1 MKSAS
6 VLSVLAAGTIAAIST
21 SVCAGSNGTDAVMRS
36 LDQVNRIYTPEKTT
50 HTELLL
56 RLNDLGCH
64 YRVNNRM
71 KADPEDVMKHTFG
84 WFYRLLPDERGIANC
99 FPVTV
104 FFQNRE
110 DGRDV
115 IEIDGGSGGDRKA
128 LINAL
133 KRRWGEPLTTKGR
146 RQNAHYWVF
155 NAGDRTIVLKEMG
168 ILRNYEIEIQPV
180 SYYDA
185 VKRRIEEEQAKAEA
199 AKQAELA
206 AAQLAASNLKAAEKE
221 AREREERIARAR
233 EIARTHAGRLF
244 GILTPGETDFLV
256 AQAEAE
262 AAGCRIERDGSL
274 VKTGE
279 GRGEPCFILPG
290 HPALS
295 VEQFKGGL
303 GFMVRYGADGNGV
316 DAMRMKLS
324 ALGPVSSYENR
335 GSINHY
341 WQDAGMTVV
350 ETGHER
356 HGSPVSFLF
365 ISKATF
371 EKELERILQEKAEA
385 EAEHRRENETL
396 QKMF

>member
-1 MKSAS
+1 LAAITFGVASLKIKMANVTSTVAAPSAISFCPTSLRVITLASIAALVVLVGLTYAS
-6 VLSVLAAGTIAAIST
+6 VWGWLPYAPVKVMPS
-21 SVCAGSNGTDAVMRS
+21 DAS
-36 LDQVNRIYTPEKTT
+36 
-50 HTELLL
+50 
-56 RLNDLGCH
+56 
-64 YRVNNRM
+64 
-71 KADPEDVMKHTFG
+71 
-84 WFYRLLPDERGIANC
+84 
-99 FPVTV
+99 
-104 FFQNRE
+104 
-110 DGRDV
+110 
-115 IEIDGGSGGDRKA
+115 
-128 LINAL
+128 
-133 KRRWGEPLTTKGR
+133 
-146 RQNAHYWVF
+146 
-155 NAGDRTIVLKEMG
+155 
-168 ILRNYEIEIQPV
+168 
-180 SYYDA
+180 
-185 VKRRIEEEQAKAEA
+185 
-199 AKQAELA
+199 
-206 AAQLAASNLKAAEKE
+206 SNLFWINSELFFAAPFLVLITVM
-221 AREREERIARAR
+221 ADQLLAWWREREERIARAR
-233 EIARTHAGRLF
+233 ETARTHVGRLF
-244 GILTPGETDFLV
+244 GILTPGETDILV

-274 VKTGE
+274 VKMGE

>member
-168 ILRNYEIEIQPV
+168 ILRNYEIEILPV

-206 AAQLAASNLKAAEKE
+206 AAQLAASNLKVAEKE

-233 EIARTHAGRLF
+233 ETARTHAGRLF

-279 GRGEPCFILPG
+279 DAASRASFCPAIPHSPSSSSRAGSASWSATARTATASTPC
-290 HPALS
+290 A
-295 VEQFKGGL
+295 
-303 GFMVRYGADGNGV
+303 
-316 DAMRMKLS
+316 
-324 ALGPVSSYENR
+324 
-335 GSINHY
+335 
-341 WQDAGMTVV
+341 
-350 ETGHER
+350 
-356 HGSPVSFLF
+356 
-365 ISKATF
+365 
-371 EKELERILQEKAEA
+371 
-385 EAEHRRENETL
+385 
-396 QKMF
+396 

>member
-168 ILRNYEIEIQPV
+168 ILRNYEIEILPV

-185 VKRRIEEEQAKAEA
+185 VKCRI
-199 AKQAELA
+199 
-206 AAQLAASNLKAAEKE
+206 AEKE

-233 EIARTHAGRLF
+233 ETARTHAGRLF

>member
-168 ILRNYEIEIQPV
+168 ILRNYEIEILPV

-185 VKRRIEEEQAKAEA
+185 VKRRIEEEQAK
-199 AKQAELA
+199 
-206 AAQLAASNLKAAEKE
+206 
-221 AREREERIARAR
+221 
-233 EIARTHAGRLF
+233 
-244 GILTPGETDFLV
+244 
-256 AQAEAE
+256 AE

-316 DAMRMKLS
+316 DAMRTKLS

>member
-168 ILRNYEIEIQPV
+168 ILRNYEIEILPV

-185 VKRRIEEEQAKAEA
+185 VKRRIEEEQAK
-199 AKQAELA
+199 
-206 AAQLAASNLKAAEKE
+206 
-221 AREREERIARAR
+221 
-233 EIARTHAGRLF
+233 
-244 GILTPGETDFLV
+244 
-256 AQAEAE
+256 AEAE

>member
-1 MKSAS
+1 MKGAVSRFVPLLQVFFGLLDLDRRIGGKLLHRLRIDPLPVPRVDFDGPLLDAPHVGADLAGPVGPHGRHAPFKGIVHIVS
-6 VLSVLAAGTIAAIST
+6 EHGGLARLLEEELKRTLAHARNISRLLNEHALFIEAAGSSIELPRPVFGLKTLR
-21 SVCAGSNGTDAVMRS
+21 AVGR
-36 LDQVNRIYTPEKTT
+36 
-50 HTELLL
+50 ELP
-56 RLNDLGCH
+56 H
-64 YRVNNRM
+64 
-71 KADPEDVMKHTFG
+71 H
-84 WFYRLLPDERGIANC
+84 
-99 FPVTV
+99 PV
-104 FFQNRE
+104 E
-110 DGRDV
+110 H
-115 IEIDGGSGGDRKA
+115 A
-128 LINAL
+128 
-133 KRRWGEPLTTKGR
+133 
-146 RQNAHYWVF
+146 
-155 NAGDRTIVLKEMG
+155 
-168 ILRNYEIEIQPV
+168 
-180 SYYDA
+180 
-185 VKRRIEEEQAKAEA
+185 
-199 AKQAELA
+199 
-206 AAQLAASNLKAAEKE
+206 
-221 AREREERIARAR
+221 
-233 EIARTHAGRLF
+233 ARTHAGRLF

>member
-1 MKSAS
+1 M
-6 VLSVLAAGTIAAIST
+6 
-21 SVCAGSNGTDAVMRS
+21 
-36 LDQVNRIYTPEKTT
+36 
-50 HTELLL
+50 
-56 RLNDLGCH
+56 
-64 YRVNNRM
+64 
-71 KADPEDVMKHTFG
+71 
-84 WFYRLLPDERGIANC
+84 
-99 FPVTV
+99 PV
-104 FFQNRE
+104 
-110 DGRDV
+110 
-115 IEIDGGSGGDRKA
+115 
-128 LINAL
+128 
-133 KRRWGEPLTTKGR
+133 
-146 RQNAHYWVF
+146 
-155 NAGDRTIVLKEMG
+155 
-168 ILRNYEIEIQPV
+168 
-180 SYYDA
+180 
-185 VKRRIEEEQAKAEA
+185 
-199 AKQAELA
+199 
-206 AAQLAASNLKAAEKE
+206 AEKE

-233 EIARTHAGRLF
+233 ETARTHAGRLF

>member
-168 ILRNYEIEIQPV
+168 ILRNYEIE
-180 SYYDA
+180 DR
-185 VKRRIEEEQAKAEA
+185 K
-199 AKQAELA
+199 
-206 AAQLAASNLKAAEKE
+206 
-221 AREREERIARAR
+221 
-233 EIARTHAGRLF
+233 
-244 GILTPGETDFLV
+244 
-256 AQAEAE
+256 
-262 AAGCRIERDGSL
+262 
-274 VKTGE
+274 
-279 GRGEPCFILPG
+279 
-290 HPALS
+290 S
-295 VEQFKGGL
+295 V
-303 GFMVRYGADGNGV
+303 V
-316 DAMRMKLS
+316 
-324 ALGPVSSYENR
+324 
-335 GSINHY
+335 
-341 WQDAGMTVV
+341 
-350 ETGHER
+350 
-356 HGSPVSFLF
+356 
-365 ISKATF
+365 
-371 EKELERILQEKAEA
+371 
-385 EAEHRRENETL
+385 
-396 QKMF
+396 

>member
-1 MKSAS
+1 
-6 VLSVLAAGTIAAIST
+6 
-21 SVCAGSNGTDAVMRS
+21 
-36 LDQVNRIYTPEKTT
+36 
-50 HTELLL
+50 
-56 RLNDLGCH
+56 
-64 YRVNNRM
+64 
-71 KADPEDVMKHTFG
+71 
-84 WFYRLLPDERGIANC
+84 
-99 FPVTV
+99 
-104 FFQNRE
+104 
-110 DGRDV
+110 
-115 IEIDGGSGGDRKA
+115 
-128 LINAL
+128 
-133 KRRWGEPLTTKGR
+133 
-146 RQNAHYWVF
+146 
-155 NAGDRTIVLKEMG
+155 MG
-168 ILRNYEIEIQPV
+168 ILRNYEIEILPV

-206 AAQLAASNLKAAEKE
+206 AAQLAPWNLKAAEKE

-279 GRGEPCFILPG
+279 VRGEPCFILPG

>member
-1 MKSAS
+1 MI
-6 VLSVLAAGTIAAIST
+6 LALNIGN
-21 SVCAGSNGTDAVMRS
+21 SNITFGG
-36 LDQVNRIYTPEKTT
+36 YTPDGKLVFSSRLFADTALSSD
-50 HTELLL
+50 ELLYKIVNMLALYGAEPQQITAVIFSSVVPALTPRL
-56 RLNDLGCH
+56 REALRKMCECQIMEVGPGLKSGVRIRMDNPAQLGGELLCAIVGALQ
-64 YRVNNRM
+64 RCTPPCVVVNFDT
-71 KADPEDVMKHTFG
+71 ATT
-84 WFYRLLPDERGIANC
+84 LLAVDSTGAL
-99 FPVTV
+99 V
-104 FFQNRE
+104 
-110 DGRDV
+110 
-115 IEIDGGSGGDRKA
+115 GGSILPGPQSSLSA
-128 LINAL
+128 L
-133 KRRWGEPLTTKGR
+133 
-146 RQNAHYWVF
+146 V
-155 NAGDRTIVLKEMG
+155 RTPAQL
-168 ILRNYEIEIQPV
+168 PT
-180 SYYDA
+180 
-185 VKRRIEEEQAKAEA
+185 AEA
-199 AKQAELA
+199 AMQAELP
-206 AAQLAASNLKAAEKE
+206 AAQLAASNLKGAEKE

-233 EIARTHAGRLF
+233 ETARTHAGRLF
-244 GILTPGETDFLV
+244 GILTPGEPDILV
-256 AQAEAE
+256 AQAAAA

-324 ALGPVSSYENR
+324 ALGPVSSYDTR
-335 GSINHY
+335 GSINHFRQY
-341 WQDAGMTVV
+341 AGMTVV

>member
-1 MKSAS
+1 M
-6 VLSVLAAGTIAAIST
+6 
-21 SVCAGSNGTDAVMRS
+21 
-36 LDQVNRIYTPEKTT
+36 
-50 HTELLL
+50 
-56 RLNDLGCH
+56 
-64 YRVNNRM
+64 
-71 KADPEDVMKHTFG
+71 
-84 WFYRLLPDERGIANC
+84 
-99 FPVTV
+99 
-104 FFQNRE
+104 
-110 DGRDV
+110 
-115 IEIDGGSGGDRKA
+115 
-128 LINAL
+128 
-133 KRRWGEPLTTKGR
+133 
-146 RQNAHYWVF
+146 
-155 NAGDRTIVLKEMG
+155 
-168 ILRNYEIEIQPV
+168 
-180 SYYDA
+180 
-185 VKRRIEEEQAKAEA
+185 AEA
-199 AKQAELA
+199 
-206 AAQLAASNLKAAEKE
+206 
-221 AREREERIARAR
+221 
-233 EIARTHAGRLF
+233 
-244 GILTPGETDFLV
+244 V
-256 AQAEAE
+256 
-262 AAGCRIERDGSL
+262 GCRIERDGSL

-316 DAMRMKLS
+316 DAMRTKLS